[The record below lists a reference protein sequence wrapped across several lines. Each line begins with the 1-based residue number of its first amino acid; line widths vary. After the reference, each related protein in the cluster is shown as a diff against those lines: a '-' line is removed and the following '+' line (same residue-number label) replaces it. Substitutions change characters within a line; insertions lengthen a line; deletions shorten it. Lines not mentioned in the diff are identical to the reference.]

1 MAKSELKTK
10 ETGASVDEF
19 LKNLSD
25 SQQAKDSREIIN
37 MMERLSGEKA
47 KMWGT
52 AIIGFGQTVLKY
64 DSGRELDWMKVGF
77 SPRKGS
83 LTLYGL
89 LGGNESHLE
98 NLGTYKTGK
107 GCLYIKRLTDID
119 TKVLEKMIRSTL
131 KKKG

>member
-1 MAKSELKTK
+1 MAKAELKTK
-10 ETGASVDEF
+10 ESEASVDAF
-19 LKNLSD
+19 LNKLAETR
-25 SQQAKDSREIIN
+25 QADDSRVIVEI
-37 MMERLSGEKA
+37 MQRLSEDKP

-52 AIIGFGQTVLKY
+52 SIIGFGLTRLKY